1 MRGVGLDGVMW
12 HCRYAMRLAGPA
24 MDSIVPGSVVVLRP
38 GSGLT
43 AGDDLGMR
51 LPVHHQ
57 L

>member
-38 GSGLT
+38 QAGSGLT

-51 LPVHHQ
+51 FHHQ